1 VQARKLKYAITYGT
15 QGYSPSLAVGTPPTM
30 RWRANT
36 GSTIIMRIFPALLV
50 LVGHC
55 FVSQAAAAQSQDC
68 KLCRDDYTA
77 CVKAHTQG
85 ACKTN
90 YDICMNH
97 CRKK

>member
-1 VQARKLKYAITYGT
+1 MMRV
-15 QGYSPSLAVGTPPTM
+15 LAVG
-30 RWRANT
+30 A
-36 GSTIIMRIFPALLV
+36 V
-50 LVGHC
+50 LGFWLCSVIG
-55 FVSQAAAAQSQDC
+55 AADAQSSDC

-77 CVKAHTQG
+77 CVKAHTRG